1 MTDKFIPESVK
12 NAVEAHQLSNHR
24 QKMINHS
31 EQVIADRN
39 PRPPTNIETYVALEI
54 THMCKKAHATAVDKC
69 WWDGD
74 RDVPHCLALI
84 HSEVSEAL
92 EAYRERGAK
101 EIFHRLSDNKPEG
114 FVYELADILIRVG
127 DLAEHLGLNLDVA
140 VQKKME
146 FNKKRAYRHGNKN
159 A

>member
-1 MTDKFIPESVK
+1 MSKNFVPEWVK
-12 NAVEAHQLSNHR
+12 NINTYGGVNE
-24 QKMINHS
+24 QKREVYDASRDSIS
-31 EQVIADRN
+31 IA
-39 PRPPTNIETYVALEI
+39 EMAFQSYEMAKE
-54 THMCKKAHATAVDKC
+54 KG
-69 WWDGD
+69 WWDED